1 MHYLTYILFMLSSVN
16 SFNLQFTRRSFL
28 GATVLNKDTIFSN
41 NNPFKLPELTFNI
54 TKINELNEIKRI
66 KN

>member
-28 GATVLNKDTIFSN
+28 GATVLNKEIILAT
-41 NNPFKLPELTFNI
+41 PLPYLALFLLEF
-54 TKINELNEIKRI
+54 
-66 KN
+66 